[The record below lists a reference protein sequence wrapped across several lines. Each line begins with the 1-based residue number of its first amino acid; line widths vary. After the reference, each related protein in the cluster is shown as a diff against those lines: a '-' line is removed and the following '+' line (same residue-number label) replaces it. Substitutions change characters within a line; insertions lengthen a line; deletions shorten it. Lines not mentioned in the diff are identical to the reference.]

1 MWNLNFFLLH
11 DQKAII
17 CAKWEQD
24 GPSLESSSYLNVT
37 LRYLGPLDPGTMNP
51 LGTWTLGFLD
61 FRTLGPLPSSTTS
74 YLFLLLHCF
83 GMVWFGKG
91 GWVGEMNY
99 SMVPTLKPWD
109 LLLPSTFSTSNLLP
123 DPSYSSQILH
133 PPPKPPPISSYLLP
147 MGLR

>member
-1 MWNLNFFLLH
+1 MFSSTESKRDPERDPLPYPPATMLIWNRLTFFRQSQNCIWIWLWDVLVL
-11 DQKAII
+11 
-17 CAKWEQD
+17 W
-24 GPSLESSSYLNVT
+24 T
-37 LRYLGPLDPGTMNP
+37 LGPGTMGP
-51 LGTWTLGFLD
+51 SVTWTLGFLD

-123 DPSYSSQILH
+123 LPSTYYYFVVSTRVLQVL
-133 PPPKPPPISSYLLP
+133 
-147 MGLR
+147 